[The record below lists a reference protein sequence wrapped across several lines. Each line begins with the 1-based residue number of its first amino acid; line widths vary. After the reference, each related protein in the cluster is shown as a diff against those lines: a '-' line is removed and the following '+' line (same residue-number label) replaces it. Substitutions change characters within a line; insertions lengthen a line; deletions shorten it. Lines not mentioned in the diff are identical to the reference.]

1 MCLQLYTQTDRET
14 PHICGIHVDY
24 CGHIFYFIS
33 FSPGKILRSKN
44 YDSPNFIDKETMTL
58 HSEDRLEAPAVQ
70 MLQLLIGEDIDNQSV
85 FLHCS
90 NFTHFDFGS

>member
-1 MCLQLYTQTDRET
+1 
-14 PHICGIHVDY
+14 
-24 CGHIFYFIS
+24 
-33 FSPGKILRSKN
+33 
-44 YDSPNFIDKETMTL
+44 MTL

-70 MLQLLIGEDIDNQSV
+70 MLQLLIGDDIDNQRV